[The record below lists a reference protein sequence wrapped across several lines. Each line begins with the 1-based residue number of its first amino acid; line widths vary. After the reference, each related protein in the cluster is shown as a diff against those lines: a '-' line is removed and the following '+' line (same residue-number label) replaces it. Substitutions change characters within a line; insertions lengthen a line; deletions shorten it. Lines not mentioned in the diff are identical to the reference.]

1 MKNILI
7 VSHTIPYPLNSG
19 GRQAIFNGILA
30 IRNHFN
36 IFITFPTD
44 DYNHNNNQ
52 KELEQI
58 LGPTIKIIPYSC
70 KKYIDSRKISLKEI
84 IVGKTRQMLDKLSPI
99 PKQNNPYR
107 AWIEELLPKPQ
118 LFSHFINILIQEYNI
133 DIVQCEMLRNL
144 ALIHSLPSSV
154 KKVFVH
160 HELGFVRHQLEIKNI
175 INCNFDGYAFL
186 QTSKIL
192 EIGLLNKYDRIITL
206 SSLDSMKLSEAGVI
220 CPISTSF
227 AIVNSICNSIS
238 EPQAFSN
245 LVFIGPDNHIP
256 NYVGVLWF
264 LENCWEKLLKI
275 DDNYNL
281 TIIGLWSEKN
291 INNISLKYRNI
302 HFSGFV
308 NNLSI
313 ALQGKIL
320 IVPITI
326 GSGIR
331 MKILEAASL
340 GIPFISTTIGAEG
353 IPIIHKKHG
362 LLADSPKEFINAII
376 EMRDFDLQKKITQE
390 AYRLIQKDYSIEALR
405 QNRLLIYNQL

>member
-7 VSHTIPYPLNSG
+7 VAHTMPYPLNSG

-30 IRNHFN
+30 IRDHFN
-36 IFITFPTD
+36 IYITFPTD
-44 DYNHNNNQ
+44 DLFQNNDQ
-52 KELEQI
+52 RKLEQI
-58 LGPTIKIIPYSC
+58 LGPTIKIIPYSY
-70 KKYIDSRKISLKEI
+70 KTDKDSRVKSLKKK
-84 IVGKTRQMLDKLSPI
+84 IVGKTRQILDNLSPI
-99 PKQNNPYR
+99 PKQKNPYR

-118 LFSHFINILIQEYNI
+118 LFSQFINKVIQEYNI

-160 HELGFVRHQLEIKNI
+160 HELGFVRHQLELKNIKNCI
-175 INCNFDGYAFL
+175 FDGNAFF
-186 QTSKIL
+186 QTSKLL

-206 SSLDSMKLSEAGVI
+206 SSLDRKKLCEAGVV

-227 AIVNSICNSIS
+227 AIVNSFCNSITK
-238 EPQAFSN
+238 PQAYSN

-256 NYVGVLWF
+256 NLVGILWF

-275 DDNYNL
+275 DNNYQL
-281 TIIGLWSEKN
+281 TIIGIWSERN
-291 INNISLKYRNI
+291 INSILLQHRNV

-308 NNLSI
+308 QDLTS

-362 LLADSPKEFINAII
+362 LLADSPDDFINAII
-376 EMRDFDLQKKITQE
+376 EMKDFELQEKITQE
-390 AYRLIQKDYSIEALR
+390 AYRLVQKHYSIEALK